1 MSFGKKKLTIRA
13 NRYSHHFKWNDFG
26 KNPMF
31 RAPILSIFPDDKS
44 SQSGIATG
52 KCTAYHGCKERDYQF
67 VPRWKMRNS
76 KGLKTM
82 SMGQDLMSKETP
94 RDLNSLLDRTMFRKY
109 PMSVLENWIAAD
121 ESDYE
126 LLTEPK
132 QMTFEFDVADF
143 TECHHTQWSSNN
155 MVFKRGTESSVDMS
169 VEDVTI
175 TSFSRSGVQG
185 TFVVVVFL
193 ENFHRIPQKI
203 QRVSTHSYLHHTLQV
218 SRVSLSNIL
227 NPHASRSNTGTC
239 PNHHYC
245 TYLFFHT
252 FLQHQSLRRTRMQ
265 HQHETQVRN

>member
-1 MSFGKKKLTIRA
+1 
-13 NRYSHHFKWNDFG
+13 
-26 KNPMF
+26 
-31 RAPILSIFPDDKS
+31 
-44 SQSGIATG
+44 
-52 KCTAYHGCKERDYQF
+52 
-67 VPRWKMRNS
+67 
-76 KGLKTM
+76 M

-193 ENFHRIPQKI
+193 ESFHRIPQKI
-203 QRVSTHSYLHHTLQV
+203 QRVSTHTQIYIIPYKCHGYHSQIYLTLTPLA
-218 SRVSLSNIL
+218 R
-227 NPHASRSNTGTC
+227 
-239 PNHHYC
+239 
-245 TYLFFHT
+245 
-252 FLQHQSLRRTRMQ
+252 
-265 HQHETQVRN
+265 TQVHVRITITVRICSSTLFYNINHFEEHECNINTKHRYGTER